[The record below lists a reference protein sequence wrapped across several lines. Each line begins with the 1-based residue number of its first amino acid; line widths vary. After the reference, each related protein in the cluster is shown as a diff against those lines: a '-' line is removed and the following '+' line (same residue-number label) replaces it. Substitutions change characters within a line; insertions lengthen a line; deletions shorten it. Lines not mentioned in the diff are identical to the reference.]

1 MRLKLAVKGDL
12 VRSMKAEEGRIARA
26 VTKAIDDVSASA
38 QAEIR
43 EQVEA
48 AFAGRSGR
56 RLAKTVRRKRYP
68 PQGPSI
74 GAAALIYSRASGII
88 AGSDSGAVIL
98 PRQGRFLAIPT
109 NFNRNLGRRGTRAE
123 RAAGGWAG
131 VRVTPEEMVK
141 SGLAFVRPRG
151 DGPGLVWFLKVK
163 IEGRKVYKSGVRRG
177 ERYGGKAI
185 AGGLV
190 RVGDARR
197 RARDFDIIEK
207 NGGVPMFVL
216 VPQVRVPKK
225 LSLARVRSKAERRLP
240 REIRHNLETMP
251 LGEE

>member
-12 VRSMKAEEGRIARA
+12 VRSMKAEKVRIARA
-26 VTKAIDDVSASA
+26 VTKAIDDVSRDA
-38 QAEIR
+38 QEELRA
-43 EQVEA
+43 QVVA
-48 AFAGRSGR
+48 AFPGRGGQK
-56 RLAKTVRRKRYP
+56 LVKTIRVKRFP
-68 PQGPSI
+68 RHDSI
-74 GAAALIYSRASGII
+74 NAAALVFTRAPDII
-88 AGSDSGAVIL
+88 AGSDSGAVIV

-109 NFNRNLGRRGTRAE
+109 NFNRNLGRRGTSAE

-131 VRVTPEEMVK
+131 VRVTPDEMVK
-141 SGLAFVRPRG
+141 SGLAFVRPRS
-151 DGPGLVWFLKVK
+151 DGPGYVWFLKVK
-163 IEGRKVYKSGVRRG
+163 IEGRKIYKSSARRG

-207 NGGVPMFVL
+207 NGGVPMFTL

-225 LSLARVRSKAERRLP
+225 LSIARVRSKAERRLP
-240 REIRHNLETMP
+240 REIRHNLETLP
-251 LGEE
+251 LES